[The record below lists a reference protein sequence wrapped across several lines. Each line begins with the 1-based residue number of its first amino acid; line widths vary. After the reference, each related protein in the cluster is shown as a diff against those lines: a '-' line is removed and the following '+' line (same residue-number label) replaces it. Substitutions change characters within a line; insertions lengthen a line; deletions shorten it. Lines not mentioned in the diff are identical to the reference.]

1 MHTAFYSS
9 PTHLSATGPIYGSQN
24 LSSPSCAS
32 FHALNAAY
40 RVPPTETTMKSV
52 RRKAGSGM
60 RRLNR
65 RRTTRSGVVSRA
77 DWYAADKSAYASTL
91 GDARDTC
98 HGSGH
103 SRCGSR
109 GSRRAAL
116 RSSASR
122 SQHRALSIALS
133 ATARTG
139 HRPTEIGSGRHHI
152 HPPSK
157 ATLPCIRPVILER
170 ASACSA
176 PEKRSRLRVVGVR
189 LRHRGRVRD
198 CAARL
203 VRAGV
208 VGRRVAREPWPF
220 GLGFRFGGHLGRVG
234 RRDVG
239 RRLVCSCAWQ

>member
-122 SQHRALSIALS
+122 SQHRALSAS
-133 ATARTG
+133 RSQRQHAPVTG
-139 HRPTEIGSGRHHI
+139 
-152 HPPSK
+152 PP
-157 ATLPCIRPVILER
+157 R
-170 ASACSA
+170 
-176 PEKRSRLRVVGVR
+176 
-189 LRHRGRVRD
+189 
-198 CAARL
+198 
-203 VRAGV
+203 
-208 VGRRVAREPWPF
+208 
-220 GLGFRFGGHLGRVG
+220 
-234 RRDVG
+234 
-239 RRLVCSCAWQ
+239 